1 MDWTLIEL
9 EAIVADYLHMLTLEL
24 AGQNYNKTRHRQAL
38 HVKLPDR
45 SSGSLE
51 FKHCNISAVLLDLG
65 YPYIRGYQ
73 PRFNYQ
79 ALLAT
84 VVAEQLHDATL
95 LQEAAWA
102 ATQQPAVHVGQT
114 EFTHM
119 LEAAPIRRH
128 RASEPTAEYS
138 FKAVKRDYLERET
151 MNRSLGLAGEELV
164 VQFEQW
170 RLHQLGYTKLANR
183 IELVSQARGDGLG
196 YDVLSFEPD
205 GRERF
210 IEVKTTSFGRETPFY
225 VSRGELQL
233 SRQEPLQFHLYRL
246 FDFRK
251 APRLFDLP
259 GTLDSHCVLDP
270 VSYRA
275 SFD

>member
-1 MDWTLIEL
+1 
-9 EAIVADYLHMLTLEL
+9 
-24 AGQNYNKTRHRQAL
+24 
-38 HVKLPDR
+38 
-45 SSGSLE
+45 
-51 FKHCNISAVLLDLG
+51 
-65 YPYIRGYQ
+65 
-73 PRFNYQ
+73 
-79 ALLAT
+79 
-84 VVAEQLHDATL
+84 
-95 LQEAAWA
+95 
-102 ATQQPAVHVGQT
+102 
-114 EFTHM
+114 
-119 LEAAPIRRH
+119 
-128 RASEPTAEYS
+128 
-138 FKAVKRDYLERET
+138 

-164 VQFEQW
+164 VQCEQW
-170 RLHQLGYTKLANR
+170 RLHQLGYAKLANR

-233 SRQEPLQFHLYRL
+233 SRQEPQHLYRL

-259 GTLDSHCVLDP
+259 GTLDGNCVLDP
-270 VSYRA
+270 ISYRA